1 MLPLINDSY
10 VNPNGVYFS
19 HVREIAYKKGE
30 LIGNLGVLVAETGYE
45 KDDFIGNYGM
55 TLEGSYIYQ
64 TYNNPNIAYKIYKE
78 FADYGFNGYKDD
90 VLIQK
95 LQSVKSNI
103 DLTKFP
109 TGVVTLDGRII
120 GQEIPYYD
128 NAITLLDYVK
138 KASVDNR
145 INAYI
150 KILKIL
156 QELFKNGI
164 LYLDIHPKNFMVNA
178 DNDNINLID
187 FDSDF
192 ICFDTDD
199 KHMMDNIFKNFMMMI
214 EYLEDDMNMNF
225 NLDYIETFDDGIEK
239 IMKLKKNS

>member
-1 MLPLINDSY
+1 MIPLIKDNY
-10 VNPNGVYFS
+10 VNSNGEYFCN
-19 HVREIAYKKGE
+19 VREIAYKKGE

-64 TYNNPNIAYKIYKE
+64 TYNNPTIAYKIYKE

-90 VLIQK
+90 ILIQK

-145 INAYI
+145 INVYI

-199 KHMMDNIFKNFMMMI
+199 KHMMDNLFKNFMMMI
-214 EYLEDDMNMNF
+214 EYLEDDINMNF

-239 IMKLKKNS
+239 ILKLKNS